1 MELLDLNWIGWIFSV
16 VAGIALVLGILIMAL
31 HWASEE
37 TREHA
42 RKRLLEDIVLFAIWT
57 LGLAGGIGV
66 LQGMGWSRPV
76 LELFCWTLMIL
87 LLMSSWSHFR
97 RMPPPRNMR
106 ALQMAL
112 FVMPVVVFCI
122 ATIVTLRSETAFRV
136 LSG

>member
-16 VAGIALVLGILIMAL
+16 VAGLALVLGILITAL
-31 HWASEE
+31 HWASEA

-42 RKRLLEDIVLFAIWT
+42 RTRVLEDIVLFAIWA
-57 LGLAGGIGV
+57 LGLVGGIGV
-66 LQGMGWSRPV
+66 LHGMGWSRPV

-87 LLMSSWSHFR
+87 LLMSSWSRFR
-97 RMPPPRNMR
+97 EMPPPRNIR

-112 FVMPVVVFCI
+112 FVMPVVAFCI
-122 ATIVTLRSETAFRV
+122 ATIVTLRGETAFRV